1 MANENESGNP
11 VQQLREE
18 AAAESRRISGI
29 LKATADGNL
38 DLQAQAIA
46 EGWDVPATEL
56 AVLKAELGKGP
67 NFHVR
72 HSANTL
78 GGSSDDVLRAAACL
92 HLAGDAVTERA
103 YGEKVAES
111 GRRLGVRSVLGLVE
125 ASARLAGDV
134 VPHTTADLLKAGFST
149 YSLPGILGD
158 SANKILLDVY
168 RQLPSVA
175 KQVSK
180 KLSTSDFKTATG
192 YRLDSTLTFEA
203 VPNTGEISHGTL
215 GQSSYTFKLGT
226 YAKMLQISRQDI
238 INDDLGAFAQL
249 PTLLARGAALALES
263 TWATLLLSNPSSFFG
278 TGNDN
283 YLSGAGN
290 VLAATGLTNAL
301 TLLRQQVDAAGVPVM
316 VSPKYLLVPPELEV
330 TGRELMNSAVTVA
343 TGTTDLVIPAANG
356 LQGLAEPV
364 VSPFLSAAAYSGYS
378 ATAWYLLADP
388 NDCPVMGVAYLDN
401 KEMPTIETGN
411 ADFNVL
417 GMQIRGYHDFAVCM
431 VDHHGG
437 VKSAGA

>member
-1 MANENESGNP
+1 MKRPKQTAQPKLHVGSGS
-11 VQQLREE
+11 VRADEVLSLREFG
-18 AAAESRRISGI
+18 RR
-29 LKATADGNL
+29 
-38 DLQAQAIA
+38 
-46 EGWDVPATEL
+46 
-56 AVLKAELGKGP
+56 LG
-67 NFHVR
+67 
-72 HSANTL
+72 
-78 GGSSDDVLRAAACL
+78 L

-134 VPHTTADLLKAGFST
+134 VPHSTADLLKAGFST

-192 YRLDSTLTFEA
+192 YRLDSTLTFEEVA
-203 VPNTGEISHGTL
+203 NTGEISHGTL

-226 YAKMLQISRQDI
+226 YAKMLQLSRQDI

-249 PTLLARGAALALES
+249 PALLARGAALKLES
-263 TWATLLLSNPSSFFG
+263 TWATLLLSNPSSFFH
-278 TGNDN
+278 TDNAN
-283 YLSGAGN
+283 YLSSATN
-290 VLAATGLTNAL
+290 VLGAVGFTNAL

-316 VSPKYLLVPPELEV
+316 VSPKYLLVPPELEI
-330 TGRELMNSAVTVA
+330 TGRELMTSALKLG
-343 TGTTDLVIPAANG
+343 TGDTDTLVPSANG
-356 LQGLAEPV
+356 LAGMAEVV
-364 VSPFLSAAAYSGYS
+364 VSPFLSADAYVGNS

-417 GMQIRGYHDFAVCM
+417 GMQIRGYHDFAVTT
-431 VDHHGG
+431 VDCHGG
-437 VKSAGA
+437 VMSAGA